1 MGHVSS
7 VDVAYKHRRETTN
20 ASHKGFSNEVDTAS
34 QSKAREKAVID
45 DDTEDTDVGLGGLF
59 HYLGMRL

>member
-20 ASHKGFSNEVDTAS
+20 ASQKGVSKEGDTAI
-34 QSKAREKAVID
+34 QAKARGKAVID

-59 HYLGMRL
+59 HILGMRL